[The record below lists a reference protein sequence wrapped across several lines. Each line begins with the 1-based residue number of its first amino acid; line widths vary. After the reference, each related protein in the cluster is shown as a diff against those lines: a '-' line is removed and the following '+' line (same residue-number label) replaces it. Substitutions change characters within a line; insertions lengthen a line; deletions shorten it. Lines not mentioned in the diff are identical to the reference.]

1 MSEFETWWYHEGS
14 AFRPVDEDI
23 EEFSKRMCQLAW
35 KKSQEAEREVCA
47 RVADKISDKYGWGY
61 SGNEVDTADEIAAAI
76 RAWGERLAQPQAMQ
90 LRPSEFVQLVMG
102 QETLTG
108 FPVYWA
114 EWPSK
119 EQP

>member
-47 RVADKISDKYGWGY
+47 KACEAEAAIQKESAKFCKVSIDQRDFYIC
-61 SGNEVDTADEIAAAI
+61 AAAI
-76 RAWGERLAQPQAMQ
+76 RARNKP
-90 LRPSEFVQLVMG
+90 
-102 QETLTG
+102 
-108 FPVYWA
+108 
-114 EWPSK
+114 
-119 EQP
+119 